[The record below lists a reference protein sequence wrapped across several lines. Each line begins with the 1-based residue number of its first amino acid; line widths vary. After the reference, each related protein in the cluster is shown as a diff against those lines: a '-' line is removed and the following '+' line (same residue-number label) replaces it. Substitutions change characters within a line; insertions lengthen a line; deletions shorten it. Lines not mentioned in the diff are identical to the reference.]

1 MSNTTTV
8 NTPDKP
14 CIHCGST
21 VRYISSGRCVDCSKT
36 RRQPPKPKPQIVRVT
51 ASAARAPFHS
61 EGGDNRNNIIV
72 KLSDKALNRLDEIG
86 YSLVHKYG
94 LAGYTQERVRM
105 IALSHLL
112 EAA

>member
-1 MSNTTTV
+1 MANTFT
-8 NTPDKP
+8 NSDKP
-14 CIHCGST
+14 CIHCGSLI
-21 VRYISSGRCVDCSKT
+21 RYVSSGRCIDCSKS

-72 KLSDKALNRLDEIG
+72 KLSEAALESLDRVG
-86 YSLVHKYG
+86 YELVKKYR
-94 LAGYTQERVRM
+94 LAGYTQERIRM

>member
-1 MSNTTTV
+1 MANTFT
-8 NTPDKP
+8 NPDKP
-14 CIHCGST
+14 CIHCGSLI
-21 VRYISSGRCVDCSKT
+21 RYVSSGSCVDCSKT

-72 KLSDKALNRLDEIG
+72 KLSEAALDNLDRVG
-86 YSLVHKYG
+86 YELVRKYR
-94 LAGYTQERVRM
+94 LAGYTQEHIRM

>member
-1 MSNTTTV
+1 MANTFT
-8 NTPDKP
+8 NPDKP
-14 CIHCGST
+14 CIHCGSLI
-21 VRYISSGRCVDCSKT
+21 RYVSSGRCIDCSKS

-61 EGGDNRNNIIV
+61 DGGDNRNNIIV
-72 KLSDKALNRLDEIG
+72 KLSEAALDNLDRVG
-86 YSLVHKYG
+86 YELVKKYR

>member
-1 MSNTTTV
+1 MAETFIN
-8 NTPDKP
+8 PDKP
-14 CIHCGST
+14 CIHCRSLI
-21 VRYISSGRCVDCSKT
+21 RYVSSGRCVECSKT

-86 YSLVHKYG
+86 YSLVQKYG

-112 EAA
+112 EDA

>member
-72 KLSDKALNRLDEIG
+72 KLSEAALDNLDRVG
-86 YSLVHKYG
+86 YSLAQKYR
-94 LAGYTQERVRM
+94 LAGLSQERIRM

>member
-1 MSNTTTV
+1 MAETFIN
-8 NTPDKP
+8 PDKP
-14 CIHCGST
+14 CIHCRSLI
-21 VRYISSGRCVDCSKT
+21 RYVSSGRCVECSKT
-36 RRQPPKPKPQIVRVT
+36 RRQPPKPKPQVVRVT

-72 KLSDKALNRLDEIG
+72 KLSEAALDNLDRVG
-86 YSLVHKYG
+86 YELVRKYR
-94 LAGYTQERVRM
+94 LAGYTQEHIRM

>member
-1 MSNTTTV
+1 MANTFT
-8 NTPDKP
+8 NPDKP
-14 CIHCGST
+14 CIHCGSLI
-21 VRYISSGRCVDCSKT
+21 RYVSSGRCIDCSKS

-86 YSLVHKYG
+86 YSLVQKYG

-112 EAA
+112 EDA

>member
-1 MSNTTTV
+1 MANTFT
-8 NTPDKP
+8 NSDKP
-14 CIHCGST
+14 CIHCGSLI
-21 VRYISSGRCVDCSKT
+21 RYVSSGSCVDCIKT

-51 ASAARAPFHS
+51 ASAAVAPFHC

-72 KLSDKALNRLDEIG
+72 KLSEAALDNLDRVG
-86 YSLVHKYG
+86 YELVRKYR
-94 LAGYTQERVRM
+94 LAGYTQEHIRM

>member
-1 MSNTTTV
+1 MANTFT
-8 NTPDKP
+8 NSDKP
-14 CIHCGST
+14 CIHCGSLI
-21 VRYISSGRCVDCSKT
+21 RYVSSGRCVDCSKS
-36 RRQPPKPKPQIVRVT
+36 RRQPPKPKPKPENARVT

-86 YSLVHKYG
+86 YSLVQKYR

>member
-1 MSNTTTV
+1 MSNTTTI
-8 NTPDKP
+8 NTPDRP
-14 CIHCGST
+14 CIHCGSS
-21 VRYISSGRCVDCSKT
+21 VRYASSGSCVDCSKS
-36 RRQPPKPKPQIVRVT
+36 RRQPPKPKPKIARVT
-51 ASAARAPFHS
+51 ATAAVAPFHS

-86 YSLVHKYG
+86 YSLVHKYR

>member
-1 MSNTTTV
+1 MANTFT
-8 NTPDKP
+8 NPDKP
-14 CIHCGST
+14 CIHCGSLI
-21 VRYISSGRCVDCSKT
+21 RYVSSGSCVECLKS

-51 ASAARAPFHS
+51 ASAAVAPFHC

-72 KLSDKALNRLDEIG
+72 KLSEAALENLDRVG
-86 YSLVHKYG
+86 YELVKKYR
-94 LAGYTQERVRM
+94 LAGYTQERIRM

>member
-1 MSNTTTV
+1 MANTFT
-8 NTPDKP
+8 NPDKP
-14 CIHCGST
+14 CIHCGSLI
-21 VRYISSGRCVDCSKT
+21 RYVSSGSCVDCSKT
-36 RRQPPKPKPQIVRVT
+36 RRQPPKPKPQIARVT
-51 ASAARAPFHS
+51 ASAAVAPFHC

-72 KLSDKALNRLDEIG
+72 KLSEAALENLDRVG
-86 YSLVHKYG
+86 YELVKKYR

>member
-1 MSNTTTV
+1 MSNSTTV

-36 RRQPPKPKPQIVRVT
+36 RRQPLKPKPQIVRVT

-86 YSLVHKYG
+86 YSLVKKYR
-94 LAGYTQERVRM
+94 LAGYTQERIRVV
-105 IALSHLL
+105 ALSHLL
-112 EAA
+112 EAV

>member
-1 MSNTTTV
+1 MAETFIN
-8 NTPDKP
+8 PDKP
-14 CIHCGST
+14 CIHCRSLI
-21 VRYISSGRCVDCSKT
+21 RYVSSGRCVECSKT
-36 RRQPPKPKPQIVRVT
+36 CRQPPKPKPENARVT

-72 KLSDKALNRLDEIG
+72 KLSEAALDNLDRVG
-86 YSLVHKYG
+86 YSLVQKYR
-94 LAGYTQERVRM
+94 LAGLSQERVRM

>member
-1 MSNTTTV
+1 MADTFTN
-8 NTPDKP
+8 PDKP
-14 CIHCGST
+14 CIHCGSLI
-21 VRYISSGRCVDCSKT
+21 RYVSSGRCVDCSKT
-36 RRQPPKPKPQIVRVT
+36 RRQPLKPKPQIVRVT

-72 KLSDKALNRLDEIG
+72 KLSEAALDNLDRVG
-86 YSLVHKYG
+86 YELVRKYR
-94 LAGYTQERVRM
+94 LAGYTQEHIRM

>member
-36 RRQPPKPKPQIVRVT
+36 CRQPPKPKPQIVRVT

-86 YSLVHKYG
+86 YSLVKKYR
-94 LAGYTQERVRM
+94 LAGYTQERIRVV
-105 IALSHLL
+105 ALSHLL
-112 EAA
+112 EAV

>member
-21 VRYISSGRCVDCSKT
+21 VRYISSGRCVDCSKS
-36 RRQPPKPKPQIVRVT
+36 RRQPPKPKPITRVT

-72 KLSDKALNRLDEIG
+72 KLSEAALESLDRVG
-86 YSLVHKYG
+86 YELVKKYR
-94 LAGYTQERVRM
+94 LAGYTQERIRM
-105 IALSHLL
+105 IALSHIL

>member
-1 MSNTTTV
+1 MANTFT
-8 NTPDKP
+8 NPDKP
-14 CIHCGST
+14 CIHCGSLI
-21 VRYISSGRCVDCSKT
+21 RYVSSGRCVDCSKS
-36 RRQPPKPKPQIVRVT
+36 RRQPPKPKPKPENARVT

-86 YSLVHKYG
+86 YSLVQKYR